1 MSAATTGGGRPLRRD
16 WWPRLSRR
24 GWAFFVIGVALVA
37 GALLFS
43 RREFLFISFVLLS
56 VPIVALCYVV
66 MRGARVHVTRLF
78 APGIVSAGGEAVVS
92 LTVRNIGR
100 RASFGARWRDQA
112 AAGIQVPHDAL
123 LPSLGRHRP
132 GASGGDDTAR
142 LEYTLRPRRRG
153 VYDIGP
159 LVLGMVD
166 PFGLAYAER
175 PVGEPH
181 DLVVTPRVS
190 VLPDQGRAL
199 SSGTGALHELLRHTN
214 PNSDELIAR
223 EYRPGD
229 ALRRVHWAAT
239 AKRDELMVRQEEQ
252 RSNPEARIILD
263 TTLSGASAAEL
274 TAVRQRRGRL
284 DTAVELALEAVA
296 SIAMHLLAAGFRLDL
311 VETGPSQLGPGLSSG
326 EQGRGGLR
334 GDAPSTF
341 RAPGGDRALL
351 EGLANLQL
359 PAPMIRATE
368 EESAGSVL
376 RNSSAHL
383 PTFAVLIDID
393 EQEAAELAALRPF
406 CGPAV
411 AFLLGTVTRDADER
425 LTAAGWHCIELRNP
439 EQLPDAWV
447 EAQKGRVS
455 DVA

>member
-1 MSAATTGGGRPLRRD
+1 MSAGTAGGGVRRSRD

-24 GWAFFVIGVALVA
+24 GWAFLIIGVSLVA
-37 GALLFS
+37 GAALFS
-43 RREFLFISFVLLS
+43 RREFLFVAFVLIA
-56 VPIVALCYVV
+56 VPLVALCYVV
-66 MRGARVHVTRLF
+66 VRGARVSVTRQF

-112 AAGIQVPHDAL
+112 DAGIQVPHDAL
-123 LPSLGRHRP
+123 LPALGRYRP
-132 GASGGDDTAR
+132 GPGGDDTAR

-166 PFGLAYAER
+166 PFGLSYAER

-181 DLVVTPRVS
+181 DLIVTPRVS
-190 VLPDQGRAL
+190 PLPDRGRTL

-229 ALRRVHWAAT
+229 PLRRVHWAAT

-263 TTLSGASAAEL
+263 TTLSGASAADRAAL
-274 TAVRQRRGRL
+274 RQRHGRL

-296 SIAMHLLAAGFRLDL
+296 SIGMHLLAAGFRLDL
-311 VETGPSQLGPGLSSG
+311 VETGPGQLSSG
-326 EQGRGGLR
+326 QPNGEHGRGGLR
-334 GDAPSTF
+334 GDAPSSF

-359 PAPMIRATE
+359 PAPELRATE
-368 EESAGSVL
+368 EESSGNLL
-376 RNSSAHL
+376 RNSGAHL
-383 PTFAVLIDID
+383 PALAVLIDID
-393 EQEAAELAALRPF
+393 VQEAAELAAFRPY
-406 CGPAV
+406 CEPAV
-411 AFLLGTVTRDADER
+411 AFLLGTVKRDAAELLVD
-425 LTAAGWHCIELRNP
+425 AGWHCVELRSAEHLP
-439 EQLPDAWV
+439 EAWA
-447 EAQKGRVS
+447 EAQKGRVQ